1 MSRPYHQSPGYLGH
15 QPSWDVEVEPSEIE
29 SRGPPQQV
37 YYDPPRP
44 SSPIRLLQYEERP
57 RYGSISN
64 PKSVSPVRN
73 ARDNTGRVR
82 FETQFRR
89 PRFMR
94 SRSRDSEEWALN
106 DQLRQSEKEHRLDR
120 EIDDLRAEIRANER
134 VRRLNRGQDGTS
146 GFTPSQSDGL
156 SRAQGYNPHRDFLSP
171 DSVAGSTLGARRNSI
186 AVQAQGEQS
195 SDSNAGESDNEES
208 DTESSSSFGF
218 GIPGSQN
225 HGPSQNGD
233 HNHDPNTIS
242 PELQGSVEGMM
253 VQGAKPIENMTMHK
267 IIRSQFSSLGEGG
280 DEMKIELNTG
290 QGDRLELEATPGPLF
305 RWM

>member
-1 MSRPYHQSPGYLGH
+1 MSRRYHQSPGYLDR
-15 QPSWDVEVEPSEIE
+15 QPSWDVVEVEPTEIE
-29 SRGPPQQV
+29 SRGPPPQV

-44 SSPIRLLQYEERP
+44 SSPTGLLQYEGRP
-57 RYGSISN
+57 RYGSISS

-73 ARDNTGRVR
+73 SRDNTGRVR
-82 FETQFRR
+82 FETQSRR

-106 DQLRQSEKEHRLDR
+106 DQLRQSEKERGWDR
-120 EIDDLRAEIRANER
+120 EIDDLRAEIRAKER
-134 VRRLNRGQDGTS
+134 VRRLNRDQDETS
-146 GFTPSQSDGL
+146 GLAPSQSGGL
-156 SRAQGYNPHRDFLSP
+156 SRAQGYYPHRNFLSP

-186 AVQAQGEQS
+186 AVQVQGEQS
-195 SDSNAGESDNEES
+195 SDSNVGESDDEES

-242 PELQGSVEGMM
+242 PELQESVGND
-253 VQGAKPIENMTMHK
+253 GAGRQT
-267 IIRSQFSSLGEGG
+267 
-280 DEMKIELNTG
+280 D
-290 QGDRLELEATPGPLF
+290 
-305 RWM
+305 